1 MQVLNVQIP
10 GKAVGVGC
18 VGASAQLSWMLARAA
33 IAHLHWRSGA
43 QLPVPALFRLLL
55 TTAPCF
61 SPLAA
66 AENGYVDSSSLAKLA
81 KECAGGT
88 CRL

>member
-1 MQVLNVQIP
+1 MR
-10 GKAVGVGC
+10 GC
-18 VGASAQLSWMLARAA
+18 LSSAQLDACSRCHWP